1 MKKPMMA
8 SMTVACAMLAA
19 QMLGAATTSC
29 ITKIGSTT
37 IASDDE
43 VAGLLE
49 GVATASSASAE
60 SGASALEGGVRDVVA
75 SADAALEGGIAVW
88 DYSNVTDYD
97 FTPGGMLLIIR

>member
-1 MKKPMMA
+1 MKKLMMA
-8 SMTVACAMLAA
+8 LMTVACATFAA

-49 GVATASSASAE
+49 GVSTASSASAK
-60 SGASALEGGVRDVVA
+60 SGANALVGGEVF
-75 SADAALEGGIAVW
+75 DAASPLVPLEGGIVVW
-88 DYSNVTDYD
+88 DYSNVTDCD
-97 FTPGGMLLIIR
+97 FTPGGGYMVIQ